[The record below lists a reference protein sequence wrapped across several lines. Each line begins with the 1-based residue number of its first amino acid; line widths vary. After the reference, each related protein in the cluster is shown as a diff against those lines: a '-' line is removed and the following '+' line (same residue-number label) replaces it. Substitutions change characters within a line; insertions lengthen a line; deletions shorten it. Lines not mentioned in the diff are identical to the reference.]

1 MVASQYHYITDNDD
15 DVIFIREPSVA
26 SKVNHRRRHRGRKS
40 SSSCD
45 GDEEVQPIVKSYC
58 CVKHC
63 KSIGTR
69 LMTSM
74 RGHFKVKKTCK
85 RDDLNNKVCD
95 SCYRSSL
102 RSYHRR
108 NAEMREME
116 NVDDDNANYSPN
128 IIIYDGRE
136 YPIVQDNVEMFKEFC
151 FIVTFDDIIKK
162 TLFE

>member
-1 MVASQYHYITDNDD
+1 MMVASQYHYITDDD
-15 DVIFIREPSVA
+15 GDSTIFIREPSVVP
-26 SKVNHRRRHRGRKS
+26 KVNNHRRRRRGKKS
-40 SSSCD
+40 SPCN
-45 GDEEVQPIVKSYC
+45 GDDEVHPTEKSYC

-74 RGHFKVKKTCK
+74 RGTFKIKKTCK

-108 NAEMREME
+108 NAEMRE
-116 NVDDDNANYSPN
+116 NSSNDDADSSMN
-128 IIIYDGRE
+128 IIYDGKE

-151 FIVTFDDIIKK
+151 FLVTFNDIIKK